1 MATYSYVAKD
11 ALGKVIT
18 GTSEAENEQILIRRL
33 REKGYFVQK
42 VNSSRAAVKP
52 QAATGQKKSGFKFA
66 FGRVGGRDLSIFCR
80 QFATMIDA
88 GVSLVRCLAVLEE
101 QSTNSRLR
109 QIIREVQAAV
119 ESGETLSRALGR
131 YPRVFSSLFVGLVRA
146 GEVGGVLDET
156 LNRLST
162 FLEENERLKRKVKSA
177 MTYPIVVLI
186 FALAVVIVLVT
197 AVLPKFVEVFKD
209 LGMKDDSL
217 PAPTQILV
225 QVSNFATNKW
235 YMVIIIAIGLFM
247 AVSQYVHTRIGRRHY
262 DWLKLKV
269 PVFGKLNHKI
279 CIARFSRTLSTL
291 LASGVPILGALETVA
306 GAVDNHIISD
316 AVLSA
321 RSAIREGEQIGDPL
335 QRSGMF
341 PPMVVQ
347 MIAIGEETG
356 SLDSMLS
363 KVADFYEAEVEAA
376 LASLAAALEP
386 VMIVILGFIVGFI
399 VVSMFLP
406 LVKVIEN
413 LQSGG
418 MEEDNNSK
426 GKGGE

>member
-18 GTSEAENEQILIRRL
+18 GTSEAENEQILVRRL

-42 VNSSRAAVKP
+42 VSSARAAAAPKP
-52 QAATGQKKSGFKFA
+52 TAKRKGGGFSL
-66 FGRVGGRDLSIFCR
+66 GRVTGRDLSIFCR

-101 QSTNSRLR
+101 QSTSGKLR
-109 QIIREVQAAV
+109 QIIRDVQTSV

-131 YPRVFSSLFVGLVRA
+131 YPRVFGNLFVGLVRA
-146 GEVGGVLDET
+146 GEIGGVLDET

-177 MTYPIVVLI
+177 MTYPVLVLF
-186 FALAVVIVLVT
+186 FAMGVVILLVT
-197 AVLPKFVEVFKD
+197 MVLPKFIEVFKD
-209 LGMKDDSL
+209 LGVSSKL
-217 PAPTQILV
+217 PAPTQVLV
-225 QVSNFATNKW
+225 QISNFVTTKW
-235 YMVIIIAIGLFM
+235 YMVLMITFGTMIAF
-247 AVSQYVHTRIGRRHY
+247 SQYVHTRIGRRHF
-262 DWLKLKV
+262 DWVKLKV

-291 LASGVPILGALETVA
+291 LVSGVPILGALETVA
-306 GAVDNHIISD
+306 GAVDNNIMSD
-316 AVLSA
+316 AILSA
-321 RSAIREGEQIGDPL
+321 RAAIREGEQIGDPL

-356 SLDSMLS
+356 SLDAMLA
-363 KVADFYEAEVEAA
+363 KVADFYEAEVDAT

-386 VMIVILGFIVGFI
+386 LLIVFLGGIVGFI
-399 VVSMFLP
+399 VISMFLP
-406 LVKVIEN
+406 LVQVISS
-413 LQSGG
+413 LQSGSL
-418 MEEDNNSK
+418 E
-426 GKGGE
+426 GEKSADGTGE

>member
-18 GTSEAENEQILIRRL
+18 GTSEAENEQILVRRL

-42 VNSSRAAVKP
+42 VSSSRAPAKP
-52 QAATGQKKSGFKFA
+52 QTTATKKKSGGFA
-66 FGRVGGRDLSIFCR
+66 FGRVSGRDLSVFCR

-101 QSTNSRLR
+101 QSTNGRLR
-109 QIIREVQAAV
+109 QIIREVQSAV
-119 ESGETLSRALGR
+119 ESGETLSRALSR
-131 YPRVFSSLFVGLVRA
+131 YPRVFGSLFTGLVRA

-177 MTYPIVVLI
+177 MTYPVLVLF
-186 FALAVVIVLVT
+186 FALAVVIMLVT
-197 AVLPKFVEVFKD
+197 VVLPQFVSVFKD
-209 LGMKDDSL
+209 LGLKNQDL
-217 PAPTQILV
+217 PAATQVLV
-225 QVSNFATNKW
+225 QTSNFVTTKW
-235 YMVIIIAIGLFM
+235 YMVIIITVLVLV
-247 AVSQYVHTRIGRRHY
+247 AVSQYIHTRVGHRHF
-262 DWLKLKV
+262 DWLKLKI

-291 LASGVPILGALETVA
+291 LVSGVPILGALETVA
-306 GAVDNHIISD
+306 GAVDNNIMSD
-316 AVLSA
+316 AILAA

-363 KVADFYEAEVEAA
+363 KVADFYEAEVDAA

-386 VMIVILGFIVGFI
+386 IMIVLLGGVVGFI
-399 VVSMFLP
+399 VISMFLP
-406 LVKVIEN
+406 LVQIISS
-413 LQSGG
+413 LSSGD
-418 MEEDNNSK
+418 MEDNSA
-426 GKGGE
+426 GGD

>member
-18 GTSEAENEQILIRRL
+18 GTSEAENEQILVRRL

-42 VNSSRAAVKP
+42 VSSTRAA
-52 QAATGQKKSGFKFA
+52 AAPKATAKKKGGGFSI
-66 FGRVGGRDLSIFCR
+66 GRVTGRDLSVFCR

-101 QSTNSRLR
+101 QSTSGRLR
-109 QIIREVQAAV
+109 QIIREVQASV

-131 YPRVFSSLFVGLVRA
+131 YPRIFGSLFVGLVRA

-177 MTYPIVVLI
+177 MTYPVLVLF
-186 FALAVVIVLVT
+186 FAMGVVILLVT
-197 AVLPKFVEVFKD
+197 KVLPQFITVFKD
-209 LGMKDDSL
+209 LGIKDASL
-217 PAPTQILV
+217 PAPTQMLV
-225 QVSNFATNKW
+225 QVSNFVTTKW
-235 YMVIIIAIGLFM
+235 YMVILISLGLFV
-247 AVSQYVHTRIGRRHY
+247 AFGQYVHTRIGRRHF
-262 DWLKLKV
+262 DWVKIKV

-291 LASGVPILGALETVA
+291 LVSGVPILGALETVA
-306 GAVDNHIISD
+306 GAVDNNIVAD
-316 AVLSA
+316 AILSA
-321 RSAIREGEQIGDPL
+321 RAAIREGEQIGDPL

-356 SLDSMLS
+356 SLDAMLA
-363 KVADFYEAEVEAA
+363 KVADFYEAEVDAT

-386 VMIVILGFIVGFI
+386 LMIVFLGVIVGFI
-399 VVSMFLP
+399 VISMFLP
-406 LVKVIEN
+406 LVQVISS
-413 LQSGG
+413 LQSGS
-418 MEEDNNSK
+418 MEGDS
-426 GKGGE
+426 GGE